1 MIEIKSQKIKKSVE
15 LAVPGSKSYT
25 HRILIAAAL
34 SDGICNLQNCL
45 KSEDTLLTL
54 NALRQFGIRIDEG
67 DDRIVV
73 HGTNGVLKPCSD
85 PVYLGNSGT
94 SMRLL
99 TGVAALGD
107 GMYTLTGTERMLE
120 RPIQDLLDGL
130 NQIGVFAR
138 SVNKDGCPPVEI
150 RGGRVKGGV
159 LSLKCKISSQYLSS
173 LLLIAPYTQDGLEIT
188 VTEGPVSRPYV
199 DMTVDIM
206 ARFGVKVVRDGYRW
220 FAIHGQQAYRSGSY
234 MVEPDCSQAGY
245 FWAAAAITGSRIKV
259 KGITKASRQGDVHF
273 TEILEAMGCKIFHE
287 KDGIVVSGG
296 PLSAVEIDMADMPD
310 IVPTLAVVA
319 AFARG
324 TTLIKN
330 VAHLKAKESDRLAAV
345 VNELSKMD
353 IKASCTDTGL
363 AIKGGRPCS
372 AVIDTYG
379 DHRIAM
385 SFALAGLRVPGIVIK
400 DERCVEKSFPDFWN
414 VFDTLYK

>member
-1 MIEIKSQKIKKSVE
+1 MIEIKSQNIKKSVE
-15 LAVPGSKSYT
+15 VAVPGSKSYT

-34 SDGICNLQNCL
+34 SDGICTLQNCL

-73 HGTNGVLKPCSD
+73 HGTNGILKPCSD

-99 TGVAALGD
+99 TGVAALGA

-138 SVNKDGCPPVEI
+138 SVNKDGCPPVET
-150 RGGRVKGGV
+150 RGGRVKGGA

-206 ARFGVKVVRDGYRW
+206 TRFGVKVVRDGYRR
-220 FAIHGQQAYRSGSY
+220 FAIHGQQTYMAGSY

-245 FWAAAAITGSRIKV
+245 FWAAAAITGSKIKV
-259 KGITKASRQGDVHF
+259 KGITKASRQGDVRF
-273 TEILEAMGCKIFHE
+273 TEVLEAMGCKIFHD
-287 KDGIVVSGG
+287 KDGIAVSGG
-296 PLSAVEIDMADMPD
+296 PISAVEVDMADMPD

-319 AFARG
+319 AFAKG
-324 TTLIKN
+324 TTIIRN
-330 VAHLKAKESDRLAAV
+330 VAHLKAKESDRLTAV

-363 AIKGGRPCS
+363 AINGGRPCG

-385 SFALAGLRVPGIVIK
+385 SFALAGLRIPGIVIK

-414 VFDTLYK
+414 VLERLYE

>member
-15 LAVPGSKSYT
+15 VAVPGSKSYT

-34 SDGICNLQNCL
+34 SDGICTLQNCL

-54 NALRQFGIRIDEG
+54 NALRQLGVEIEEHYN
-67 DDRIVV
+67 RIVA
-73 HGTNGVLKPCSD
+73 HGTNGVLKPCSK

-138 SVNKDGCPPVEI
+138 SVNKNGCPPVEI
-150 RGGRVKGGV
+150 RGEKLKGGA

-206 ARFGVKVVRDGYRW
+206 ARFGVKVVRDGYKR
-220 FAIHGQQAYRSGSY
+220 FAIHGRQAYRAGSY

-245 FWAAAAITGSRIKV
+245 FWAAAAITGSRINV
-259 KGITKASRQGDVHF
+259 KGITKASRQGDVRF
-273 TEILEAMGCKIFHE
+273 TEVLEAMGCKIFHE
-287 KDGIVVSGG
+287 EDGIAVSGG
-296 PLSAVEIDMADMPD
+296 SLSAVEVDMADMPD

-319 AFARG
+319 AFAKG

-330 VAHLKAKESDRLAAV
+330 VAHLKAKESDRLVAV

-353 IKASCTDTGL
+353 IKASCTDSGL
-363 AIKGGRPCS
+363 AIKGGRPCN

-385 SFALAGLRVPGIVIK
+385 SFALAGLKVPGIVIK

-414 VFDTLYK
+414 VFEGLYE

>member
-1 MIEIKSQKIKKSVE
+1 MIEIKSQKIKKIVE
-15 LAVPGSKSYT
+15 VAVPGSKSYT

-34 SDGICNLQNCL
+34 SDGICTLQNCL

-54 NALRQFGIRIDEG
+54 NALRQLGVRIEERDNQ
-67 DDRIVV
+67 IVA
-73 HGTNGVLKPCSD
+73 HGTNGVLKPCSK

-138 SVNKDGCPPVEI
+138 SVNKNGCPPVEI
-150 RGGRVKGGV
+150 RGEKLKGGS
-159 LSLKCKISSQYLSS
+159 LSLKCKTSSQYLSS

-206 ARFGVKVVRDGYRW
+206 TRFGVKVVRDGYRR
-220 FAIHGQQAYRSGSY
+220 FAIHGRQAYRAGSY

-245 FWAAAAITGSRIKV
+245 FWAAAAISGSRIKV
-259 KGITKASRQGDVHF
+259 KGITKASRQGDVRF
-273 TEILEAMGCKIFHE
+273 TEVLEAMGCKIFHD
-287 KDGIVVSGG
+287 KDGIAVSGG
-296 PLSAVEIDMADMPD
+296 PVSAIEVDMADMPD

-319 AFARG
+319 AFAKG
-324 TTLIKN
+324 TTIIRN
-330 VAHLKAKESDRLAAV
+330 VAHLKAKESDRLTAV

-363 AIKGGRPCS
+363 AINGGRPCG
-372 AVIDTYG
+372 AVIDTYR

-385 SFALAGLRVPGIVIK
+385 SFALAGLRIPGMVIR
-400 DERCVEKSFPDFWN
+400 DEKCVKKSFPDFWN
-414 VFDTLYK
+414 VFEKLYA